1 MPRTRRSCSRQ
12 YSQSDGSSLH
22 HLCPGTRS
30 CGRLSCTGWCRRGR
44 ASQWRPRPTQNKQ
57 RGYGIVRAINSSET
71 CAHRQVPSPARGQ
84 RILLRYWASWC
95 RDVLPCLSIGHNE
108 VGFYGL
114 GRRPVDAQQAP
125 TVAQIDKQ
133 QANGRPRHR
142 DGKLGV
148 EVDVG
153 HTCVRPCSHDLIIL
167 AYLQE
172 AQVHN

>member
-1 MPRTRRSCSRQ
+1 MPRTRWSCSRQ

-30 CGRLSCTGWCRRGR
+30 CGRLSCIEWCRRGR
-44 ASQWRPRPTQNKQ
+44 ASRWRPRPAQNKQ

-84 RILLRYWASWC
+84 RILLHYCASWC

-108 VGFYGL
+108 VDFCGL
-114 GRRPVDAQQAP
+114 GHRPADAQQAP
-125 TVAQIDKQ
+125 AVAQVDEQ
-133 QANGRPRHR
+133 QAEGRPHHCNR
-142 DGKLGV
+142 KLGV

-153 HTCVRPCSHDLIIL
+153 HTWVRPFSNNQIV
-167 AYLQE
+167 A
-172 AQVHN
+172 V